1 MKIVSAQLQADI
13 EAGVICTLMLITKS
27 DGGSFYFT
35 DNDAPLT
42 VEGNTYTPAT
52 GLTGMK
58 LTITNNAQVS
68 SQKVA
73 AGWSFN
79 INEADV
85 LAGVYDNASVL
96 IGIASWENPSYGAL
110 WTFSGSLATVQANQ
124 DGFIVDLQ
132 SSLWVLQRP
141 LGVFISPD
149 CRHTLGSTVD
159 PQGVGGCLLDLAP
172 YTYTGSVTTANSQ
185 MMFNV
190 NIAGYGTPATPNTP
204 SGLSAA
210 VTQNI
215 AGQYLAPGIYH
226 YSVSAV
232 VNGQESSTCAAVE
245 AVVQSNIPATGGG
258 YVTLNWN
265 AVAGA
270 TAYNVYGNTNQLL
283 MAVVSATTWQDNGSS
298 GQSGYPPLFGDYF
311 AQGIITMTSGAANG
325 LQSQVKTIKGSNL
338 QLLIPFARPVAN
350 GDTFT
355 ITAGCTKSVA
365 ACQYKFNNVIN
376 YGGFPDLTPQRNWM

>member
-1 MKIVSAQLQADI
+1 MKTISPQLQADI
-13 EAGVICTLMLITKS
+13 EAGVICTLMHITKS
-27 DGGSFYFT
+27 DGGTMFFT

-42 VEGNTYTPAT
+42 VEGNTYIPAT

-73 AGWSFN
+73 AGWAFN

-85 LAGVYDNASVL
+85 LAGVYDNASIL
-96 IGIASWENPSYGAL
+96 IGVASWENPSYGAL
-110 WTFSGSLATVQANQ
+110 WTFSGDLSTVQANQ
-124 DGFIVDLQ
+124 DGFVVDLQ

-149 CRHTLGSTVD
+149 CRHTLGSVTD
-159 PQGVGGCLLDLAP
+159 PQGVGGCKLDLTP
-172 YTYTGSVTTANSQ
+172 YTYTGSITTLNSQ
-185 MMFNV
+185 MVLDV

-204 SGLSAA
+204 TGLSAA

-215 AGQYLAPGIYH
+215 AGQYLAPGVYH

-232 VNGQESSTCAAVE
+232 VGGQESSTCAAIEV
-245 AVVQSNIPATGGG
+245 VVQPNIPATGGG
-258 YVTLNWN
+258 YVTLNWSP
-265 AVAGA
+265 VAGA

-283 MAVVSATTWQDNGSS
+283 MAVVSGTTWQDNGSS

-311 AQGIITMTSGAANG
+311 AQGIVTMTSGAATG
-325 LQSQVKTIKGSNL
+325 LQSQVKTIKGTSM
-338 QLLIPFARPVAN
+338 QLLIPFARPVAA

-355 ITAGCTKSVA
+355 VTAGCTKSVA

>member
-1 MKIVSAQLQADI
+1 MKTISAQLQADI
-13 EAGVICTLMLITKS
+13 EAGVICTLMAVTRRD
-27 DGGSFYFT
+27 DGVMYFT
-35 DNDAPLT
+35 DNDAPL
-42 VEGNTYTPAT
+42 VVGGNTYIPAT
-52 GLTGMK
+52 GLTGLK

-73 AGWSFN
+73 AAWAFN
-79 INEADV
+79 VTEADV
-85 LAGVYDNASVL
+85 LAGYYDNASIT

-110 WTFSGSLATVQANQ
+110 WTFSGDLATVQANQ
-124 DGFIVDLQ
+124 DGFVVDVQ

-141 LGVFISPD
+141 QGVFISPD
-149 CRHTLGSTVD
+149 CRHTLGSTID
-159 PQGVGGCLLDLAP
+159 PQGVGGCGLNLAP
-172 YTYTGSVTTANSQ
+172 YTYTGSITNLNSQ
-185 MMFNV
+185 MVFDTS
-190 NIAGYGTPATPNTP
+190 IAGYGTPATPNTP
-204 SGLSAA
+204 SGLSAT
-210 VTQNI
+210 VTQNV
-215 AGQYLAPGIYH
+215 AGQFLAPGVYH

-232 VNGQESSTCAAVE
+232 VNGQESSTCATVE
-245 AVVQSNIPATGGG
+245 AVVQPNIPATGGG
-258 YVTLNWN
+258 YVTLNWT
-265 AVAGA
+265 AVPGA

-283 MAVVSATTWQDNGSS
+283 MAVVSGTTWQDNGSS

-325 LQSQVKTIKGSNL
+325 LSSQVKTIKGSSL
-338 QLLIPFARPVAN
+338 QLLVPFDRPVAA

>member
-1 MKIVSAQLQADI
+1 MKTINAQLQADI
-13 EAGVICTLMLITKS
+13 EKGVVCTLMLVALAN
-27 DGGSFYFT
+27 GGAMYFT

-42 VEGNTYTPAT
+42 VDGHTYTPAT

-73 AGWSFN
+73 AGWAFN

-85 LAGVYDNASVL
+85 LAGIYDNASIT
-96 IGIASWENPSYGAL
+96 IGTASWENPSYGAV
-110 WTFSGSLATVQANQ
+110 WTFAGDLATVQANQ
-124 DGFIVDLQ
+124 DGFVVDLQ

-141 LGVFISPD
+141 LGIFISPD
-149 CRHTLGSTVD
+149 CRHTLGSVID
-159 PQGVGGCLLDLAP
+159 PQGVGGCGLDLTP
-172 YTYTGSVTTANSQ
+172 YTYTGSITTLNSQ
-185 MMFNV
+185 MVFGV
-190 NIAGYGTPATPNTP
+190 DIPAYGTPATPNTP
-204 SGLSAA
+204 GGLSAI

-215 AGQYLAPGIYH
+215 AGQFLAPGIYH
-226 YSVSAV
+226 YSVSAIV
-232 VNGQESSTCAAVE
+232 SGQESSTCASIEVTILP
-245 AVVQSNIPATGGG
+245 NIPATGGG
-258 YVTLNWN
+258 YATLNWT

-283 MAVVSATTWQDNGSS
+283 MTTVSGTTWQDNGSS

-311 AQGIITMTSGAANG
+311 AQGIVTMTSGASTG
-325 LQSQVKTIKGSNL
+325 LQSQVKTIKGTNL
-338 QLLIPFARPVAN
+338 QLLIPFGRPVAS

-355 ITAGCTKSVA
+355 VTAGCTKSCG

>member
-1 MKIVSAQLQADI
+1 MKTISPQLQADI
-13 EAGVICTLMLITKS
+13 EAGVICTLMAITRQ
-27 DGGSFYFT
+27 DGGVMYFT

-42 VEGNTYTPAT
+42 VGGNTYTPAT
-52 GLTGMK
+52 GLTGIK

-73 AGWSFN
+73 AAWAFN
-79 INEADV
+79 VTEADV
-85 LAGVYDNASVL
+85 LAGYYDNASIT

-110 WTFSGSLATVQANQ
+110 WTFSGDLATVQANQ
-124 DGFIVDLQ
+124 DGFVVDVQ

-141 LGVFISPD
+141 QGVFISPD
-149 CRHTLGSTVD
+149 CRHTLGSTID
-159 PQGVGGCLLDLAP
+159 PQGVGGCGLNLAP
-172 YTYTGSVTTANSQ
+172 YTYTGSITNLNSQ
-185 MMFNV
+185 MVFDTS
-190 NIAGYGTPATPNTP
+190 IAGYGTPATPNTP
-204 SGLSAA
+204 SGLSAT

-215 AGQYLAPGIYH
+215 GGQFLAPGVYH

-232 VNGQESSTCAAVE
+232 VNGQESSTCATVE
-245 AVVQSNIPATGGG
+245 AVVQPNIPATGGG
-258 YVTLNWN
+258 YVTLNWT
-265 AVAGA
+265 AVQGA

-283 MAVVSATTWQDNGSS
+283 MAVVSGTTWQDNGSS

-325 LQSQVKTIKGSNL
+325 LSSQVKTIKGSSL
-338 QLLIPFARPVAN
+338 QLLVPFDRPVAN